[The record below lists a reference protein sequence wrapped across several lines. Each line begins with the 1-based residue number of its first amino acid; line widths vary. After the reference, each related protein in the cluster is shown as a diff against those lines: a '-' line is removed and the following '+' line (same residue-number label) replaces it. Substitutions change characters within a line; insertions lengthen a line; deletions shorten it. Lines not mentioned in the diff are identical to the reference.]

1 MNSNSFD
8 YSDDRLNAV
17 YNELINLF
25 TIHSANPDLG
35 VENYMRIGSSS
46 LLSDVV
52 VHSSLSSISDSNHIE
67 IDEQNGTKHNNS
79 SVYVAGLG
87 RTR

>member
-25 TIHSANPDLG
+25 TIVSENPDLG
-35 VENYMRIGSSS
+35 VENYMQMGSSS
-46 LLSDVV
+46 LLT
-52 VHSSLSSISDSNHIE
+52 SITFS
-67 IDEQNGTKHNNS
+67 QK
-79 SVYVAGLG
+79 VK
-87 RTR
+87 